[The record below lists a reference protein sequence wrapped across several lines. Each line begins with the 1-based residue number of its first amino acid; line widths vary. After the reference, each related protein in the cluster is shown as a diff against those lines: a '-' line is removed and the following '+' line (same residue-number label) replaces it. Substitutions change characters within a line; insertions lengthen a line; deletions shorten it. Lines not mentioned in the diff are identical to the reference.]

1 MPVCDVSC
9 NVSLPSYVILGLRK
23 YFFVSLLH
31 VFVYETKTR
40 HCDPNLS
47 TCSFGMGRV
56 LRYRSGDARIVMHRW
71 RRGDGVDVS
80 PSVKIVSIFFVSKW
94 HASTQSGIALNTVY
108 MTAVCMQQKSLKPFC
123 ICEDN
128 LLEFSENCV
137 VGSTLCLAHLGLQFK
152 VQSVY

>member
-1 MPVCDVSC
+1 VPVCDVSC

-23 YFFVSLLH
+23 YFFLFLCYMYSFMKLKRVIVTQTCQLLFWHGALAAIQVWGRKNSDASLATTGWGGCKPLH
-31 VFVYETKTR
+31 KNCF
-40 HCDPNLS
+40 N
-47 TCSFGMGRV
+47 
-56 LRYRSGDARIVMHRW
+56 
-71 RRGDGVDVS
+71 
-80 PSVKIVSIFFVSKW
+80 FFVSKW

-137 VGSTLCLAHLGLQFK
+137 VGSTLCLALLGLQFK